1 MKKTL
6 LLLSLVS
13 SLSSLAATSGWI
25 ETKQEIGNKLYNDFK
40 AESTN
45 FETKIK
51 GEISVN
57 DANLKAGGEFKLSGT
72 ASNTNN
78 GNNAD
83 TTYKLNKGDSKIWAE
98 YQLPNI
104 QEVGSKIR
112 VETNLDLNMKVQ
124 AEVFTTVEKVDY
136 YAKAWYEGKQLFVTA
151 NKAQGELG
159 FTNKGIEG
167 FEYVGA
173 KVFGGLTN
181 IDKNKNDDYEVIAE
195 AYGQYTGVKDFKLKF
210 SGKGIYKH
218 TKNDKNQIVNG
229 YELQVK
235 ATPEYSKNN
244 VSFIAEDSELFY
256 NITGKYVKLVLK
268 PEVKYT
274 GIANTT
280 LGTKV
285 ESLYEFETDKTKD
298 WHVKPIL
305 FAQYKYMA
313 TDKLAIIPK
322 GSIDLL
328 IDKNVNNKTVPT
340 TVTPSLKLEYK
351 PVSGVSFAT
360 GAELPVTY
368 NFKKG
373 MNKTDIVIN
382 AKGQLEIK
390 YEW

>member
-25 ETKQEIGNKLYNDFK
+25 ETKQEVGNKLYTGFDATK
-40 AESTN
+40 TN
-45 FETKIK
+45 FETVIK
-51 GEISVN
+51 GEIKVN
-57 DANLKAGGEFKLSGT
+57 DVNLKAGGEFKLKG
-72 ASNTNN
+72 NTT
-78 GNNAD
+78 D
-83 TTYKLNKGDSKIWAE
+83 YKLNKGDSKIWAE
-98 YQLPNI
+98 YQLPDI

-112 VETNLDLNMKVQ
+112 VETKLDLEMKVQ

-136 YAKAWYEGKQLFVTA
+136 YAKAWYEGEKLFKTPK
-151 NKAQGELG
+151 KAQGEVG
-159 FTNKGIEG
+159 FTHKGIEG
-167 FEYVGA
+167 FEYIGA
-173 KVFGGLTN
+173 KVFGGLTD
-181 IDKNKNDDYEVIAE
+181 IAGNKTDNYEVIAE

-210 SGKGIYKH
+210 VGKGIYKH
-218 TKNDKNQIVNG
+218 TKDNGMIKHG
-229 YELQVK
+229 YEFQVK

-244 VSFIAEDSELFY
+244 VSFIAEDSEIFY
-256 NITGKYVKLVLK
+256 NITGKYFKLVLK

-285 ESLYEFETDKTKD
+285 ESLYEFETDKTKN
-298 WHVKPIL
+298 WNVKPIL
-305 FAQYKYMA
+305 FAEYRYMA

-322 GSIDLL
+322 GSFDLL
-328 IDKNVNNKTVPT
+328 INKDVKTVVPT

-351 PVSGVSFAT
+351 PVSGVTFVA

-368 NFKKG
+368 NFKKD
-373 MNKTDIVIN
+373 MQKTDIEVN
-382 AKGQLEIK
+382 AKGQLQVK

>member
-25 ETKQEIGNKLYNDFK
+25 ETKQEVGNKLYTGFDATK
-40 AESTN
+40 TN
-45 FETKIK
+45 FETVIK
-51 GEISVN
+51 GEIKVN
-57 DANLKAGGEFKLSGT
+57 DVNLKAGGEFKLKG
-72 ASNTNN
+72 NTT
-78 GNNAD
+78 D
-83 TTYKLNKGDSKIWAE
+83 YKLNKGDSKIWAE
-98 YQLPNI
+98 YQLPDI

-112 VETNLDLNMKVQ
+112 VETKLDLEMKVQ

-136 YAKAWYEGKQLFVTA
+136 YAKAWYEGEKLFKTPK
-151 NKAQGELG
+151 KAQGEVG
-159 FTNKGIEG
+159 FTHKGIEG
-167 FEYVGA
+167 FEYIGA
-173 KVFGGLTN
+173 KVFGGLTD
-181 IDKNKNDDYEVIAE
+181 IAGNKTDNYEVIAE

-210 SGKGIYKH
+210 VGKGIYKH
-218 TKNDKNQIVNG
+218 TKEAAKIKHG

-244 VSFIAEDSELFY
+244 VSFIAEDSEIFY
-256 NITGKYVKLVLK
+256 NITGKYFKLVLK

-285 ESLYEFETDKTKD
+285 ESLYEFETDKTKN
-298 WHVKPIL
+298 WNVKPIL
-305 FAQYKYMA
+305 FAEYRYMA

-328 IDKNVNNKTVPT
+328 INKDVKTVVPT

-351 PVSGVSFAT
+351 PVSGVTFVA

-368 NFKKG
+368 NFKKD
-373 MNKTDIVIN
+373 MQKTDIEVN
-382 AKGQLEIK
+382 AKGQLQVK

>member
-25 ETKQEIGNKLYNDFK
+25 ETKQEVGNKLYTGFDATK
-40 AESTN
+40 TN
-45 FETKIK
+45 FETVIK
-51 GEISVN
+51 GEIKVN
-57 DANLKAGGEFKLSGT
+57 DVNLKAGGEFKLKG
-72 ASNTNN
+72 NTT
-78 GNNAD
+78 D
-83 TTYKLNKGDSKIWAE
+83 YKLNKGDSKIWAE
-98 YQLPNI
+98 YQLPDI

-136 YAKAWYEGKQLFVTA
+136 YAKAWYEGEKLFKTPK
-151 NKAQGELG
+151 KAQGEVG
-159 FTNKGIEG
+159 FTHKGIEG
-167 FEYVGA
+167 FEYIGA
-173 KVFGGLTN
+173 KVFGGLTD
-181 IDKNKNDDYEVIAE
+181 IAGNKTDNYEVIAE

-210 SGKGIYKH
+210 VGKGIYKH
-218 TKNDKNQIVNG
+218 TKEAAKIKHG

-244 VSFIAEDSELFY
+244 VSFIAEDSEIFY
-256 NITGKYVKLVLK
+256 NITDKFVKLVLK

-285 ESLYEFETDKTKD
+285 ESLYEFDKDKTKD

-305 FAQYKYMA
+305 FAEYRYMA

-328 IDKNVNNKTVPT
+328 INKDVKDKVFPT
-340 TVTPSLKLEYK
+340 TVTPSVKLEYK
-351 PVSGVSFAT
+351 PVSGVTFVA

-368 NFKKG
+368 KFKKD
-373 MNKTDIVIN
+373 MAKTDIEVN
-382 AKGQLEIK
+382 AKGQLQVK

>member
-25 ETKQEIGNKLYNDFK
+25 ETKQEVGNKLYNGFDATK
-40 AESTN
+40 TN
-45 FETKIK
+45 FETVIK
-51 GEISVN
+51 GEIKVN
-57 DANLKAGGEFKLSGT
+57 DVNLKAGGEFKLKG
-72 ASNTNN
+72 
-78 GNNAD
+78 D
-83 TTYKLNKGDSKIWAE
+83 TTNYNINKGDSKIWAE
-98 YQLPNI
+98 YQLPDI

-136 YAKAWYEGKQLFVTA
+136 YAKAWYEGEKLFKTPK
-151 NKAQGELG
+151 KAQGEVG
-159 FTNKGIEG
+159 FTHKGIEG
-167 FEYVGA
+167 FEYIGA
-173 KVFGGLTN
+173 KVFGGLTD
-181 IDKNKNDDYEVIAE
+181 ISGNKTDNYEVIAE

-210 SGKGIYKH
+210 VGKGIYKH
-218 TKNDKNQIVNG
+218 TKEASGMIKHG

-244 VSFIAEDSELFY
+244 VSFIAEDSEIFY
-256 NITGKYVKLVLK
+256 NITDKFVKLVLK

-285 ESLYEFETDKTKD
+285 ESLYEFDKDKTKD

-305 FAQYKYMA
+305 FAEYRYMA

-328 IDKNVNNKTVPT
+328 IDKNVKDIVFPT
-340 TVTPSLKLEYK
+340 TVTPSVKLEYK
-351 PVSGVSFAT
+351 PVSGVTFVA

-368 NFKKG
+368 KFKKN
-373 MNKTDIVIN
+373 MAKTDIEVN
-382 AKGQLEIK
+382 AKGQLQVK

>member
-25 ETKQEIGNKLYNDFK
+25 ETKQEVGNKLYSGFDAKN
-40 AESTN
+40 TN
-45 FETKIK
+45 FETVIK
-51 GEISVN
+51 GEIKVN
-57 DANLKAGGEFKLSGT
+57 DVNLKAGGEFKLKG
-72 ASNTNN
+72 
-78 GNNAD
+78 D
-83 TTYKLNKGDSKIWAE
+83 TTNYNINKGDSKIWAE
-98 YQLPNI
+98 YQLPDI

-112 VETNLDLNMKVQ
+112 VETKLDLEMKVQ

-136 YAKAWYEGKQLFVTA
+136 YAKAWYEGTKLFTTPK
-151 NKAQGELG
+151 KAQGEVG
-159 FTNKGIEG
+159 FTHKGIEG
-167 FEYVGA
+167 FEYIGA
-173 KVFGGLTN
+173 KVFGGLTD
-181 IDKNKNDDYEVIAE
+181 IAGNKTDNYEVIAE

-210 SGKGIYKH
+210 VGKGIYKH
-218 TKNDKNQIVNG
+218 TKEASGMIKHG

-244 VSFIAEDSELFY
+244 VSFIAEDSEIFY
-256 NITGKYVKLVLK
+256 NITGKYFKLVLK

-285 ESLYEFETDKTKD
+285 ESLYEFETNATKN
-298 WHVKPIL
+298 WNVKPIL
-305 FAQYKYMA
+305 FAEYRYMA

-328 IDKNVNNKTVPT
+328 INKDVKTVVPT
-340 TVTPSLKLEYK
+340 TVTPSVKLEYK
-351 PVSGVSFAT
+351 PVSGVTFVA

-368 NFKKG
+368 NFKKD
-373 MNKTDIVIN
+373 MQKTDIEVN
-382 AKGQLEIK
+382 AKGQLQIK

>member
-1 MKKTL
+1 MKKT

-25 ETKQEIGNKLYNDFK
+25 ETKQEVGNKLYTGFDAKN
-40 AESTN
+40 TN
-45 FETKIK
+45 FETVIK
-51 GEISVN
+51 GEIKVN
-57 DANLKAGGEFKLSGT
+57 DVNLKAGGEFKLKG
-72 ASNTNN
+72 
-78 GNNAD
+78 D
-83 TTYKLNKGDSKIWAE
+83 TTNYNINKGDSKIWAE
-98 YQLPNI
+98 YQLPDI

-136 YAKAWYEGKQLFVTA
+136 YAKAWYEGTKLFVTPK
-151 NKAQGELG
+151 KAQGEVG
-159 FTNKGIEG
+159 FTHKGIEG
-167 FEYVGA
+167 FEYIGA
-173 KVFGGLTN
+173 KVFGGLTD
-181 IDKNKNDDYEVIAE
+181 IAGNKTDNYEVIAE

-210 SGKGIYKH
+210 VGKGIYKH
-218 TKNDKNQIVNG
+218 TKEASGMIKHG

-244 VSFIAEDSELFY
+244 VSFIAEDSEIFY
-256 NITGKYVKLVLK
+256 NITGKYFKLVLK

-285 ESLYEFETDKTKD
+285 ESLYEFETNATKN
-298 WHVKPIL
+298 WNVKPIL
-305 FAQYKYMA
+305 FAEYRYMA

-328 IDKNVNNKTVPT
+328 INKDVKTVVPT

-351 PVSGVSFAT
+351 PVSGVTFVA

-368 NFKKG
+368 NFKKN
-373 MNKTDIVIN
+373 MAKTDIEVN
-382 AKGQLEIK
+382 AKGQLQVK

>member
-25 ETKQEIGNKLYNDFK
+25 ETKQEVGNKLYTGFDAKN
-40 AESTN
+40 TN
-45 FETKIK
+45 FETVIK
-51 GEISVN
+51 GEIKVN
-57 DANLKAGGEFKLSGT
+57 DVNLKAGGEFKLKG
-72 ASNTNN
+72 
-78 GNNAD
+78 D
-83 TTYKLNKGDSKIWAE
+83 TTNYNINKGDSKIWAE
-98 YQLPNI
+98 YQLPDI

-112 VETNLDLNMKVQ
+112 VETKLDLEMKVQ

-136 YAKAWYEGKQLFVTA
+136 YAKAWYEGTKLFTTPK
-151 NKAQGELG
+151 KAQGEVG
-159 FTNKGIEG
+159 FTHKGIEG
-167 FEYVGA
+167 FEYIGA

-181 IDKNKNDDYEVIAE
+181 ISVNKTDDYEVIAE

-210 SGKGIYKH
+210 VGKGIYKH
-218 TKNDKNQIVNG
+218 TKEASGMIKHG

-244 VSFIAEDSELFY
+244 VSFIAEDSEIFY
-256 NITGKYVKLVLK
+256 NITDKFVKLVLK

-285 ESLYEFETDKTKD
+285 ESLYEFDKDKTKD

-305 FAQYKYMA
+305 FAEYRYMA

-328 IDKNVNNKTVPT
+328 INKDVKTVVPT
-340 TVTPSLKLEYK
+340 TVTPSVKLEYK
-351 PVSGVSFAT
+351 PVSGVTFVA

-368 NFKKG
+368 NFKKD
-373 MNKTDIVIN
+373 MQKTDIEVN
-382 AKGQLEIK
+382 AKGQLQVK

>member
-1 MKKTL
+1 MKKTLL

-25 ETKQEIGNKLYNDFK
+25 ETKQEVGNKLYTGFDATK
-40 AESTN
+40 TN
-45 FETKIK
+45 FETVIK
-51 GEISVN
+51 GEIKVN
-57 DANLKAGGEFKLSGT
+57 DVNLKAGGEFKLKG
-72 ASNTNN
+72 
-78 GNNAD
+78 D
-83 TTYKLNKGDSKIWAE
+83 TTNYNINKGDSKIWAE
-98 YQLPNI
+98 YQLPDI

-136 YAKAWYEGKQLFVTA
+136 YAKAWYEGEKLFKTPK
-151 NKAQGELG
+151 KAQGEVG
-159 FTNKGIEG
+159 FTHKGIEG
-167 FEYVGA
+167 FEYIGA
-173 KVFGGLTN
+173 KVFGGLTD
-181 IDKNKNDDYEVIAE
+181 IAGNKTDNYEVIAE

-210 SGKGIYKH
+210 VGKGIYKH
-218 TKNDKNQIVNG
+218 TKEASGMIKHG

-244 VSFIAEDSELFY
+244 VSFIAEDSEIFY
-256 NITGKYVKLVLK
+256 NITGKYFKLVLK

-285 ESLYEFETDKTKD
+285 ESLYEFETNATKN
-298 WHVKPIL
+298 WNVKPIL
-305 FAQYKYMA
+305 FAEYRYMA

-328 IDKNVNNKTVPT
+328 INKDVKTVVPT

-351 PVSGVSFAT
+351 PVSGVTFVA

-368 NFKKG
+368 NFKKD
-373 MNKTDIVIN
+373 MQKTDIEVN
-382 AKGQLEIK
+382 AKGQLQVK

>member
-25 ETKQEIGNKLYNDFK
+25 ETKQEVGNKLYNGFDATK
-40 AESTN
+40 TN
-45 FETKIK
+45 FETVIK
-51 GEISVN
+51 GEIKVN
-57 DANLKAGGEFKLSGT
+57 DVNLKAGGEFKLKG
-72 ASNTNN
+72 
-78 GNNAD
+78 D
-83 TTYKLNKGDSKIWAE
+83 TTNYNINKGDSKIWAE
-98 YQLPNI
+98 YQLPDI

-136 YAKAWYEGKQLFVTA
+136 YAKAWYEGEKLFKTPK
-151 NKAQGELG
+151 KAQGEVG
-159 FTNKGIEG
+159 FTHKGIEG
-167 FEYVGA
+167 FEYIGA
-173 KVFGGLTN
+173 KVFGGLTD
-181 IDKNKNDDYEVIAE
+181 ITGNKTDNYEVIAE

-210 SGKGIYKH
+210 VGKGIYKH
-218 TKNDKNQIVNG
+218 TKDNGMIKHG
-229 YELQVK
+229 YEFQVK

-244 VSFIAEDSELFY
+244 VSFIAEDSEIFY
-256 NITGKYVKLVLK
+256 NITDKFVKLVLK

-285 ESLYEFETDKTKD
+285 ESLYEFETDKTKN

-305 FAQYKYMA
+305 FAEYRYMA

-328 IDKNVNNKTVPT
+328 VEKDKVKDVIFPT
-340 TVTPSLKLEYK
+340 TVTPSVKLEYK
-351 PVSGVSFAT
+351 PVSGVTFVA

-368 NFKKG
+368 NFKKN
-373 MNKTDIVIN
+373 MAKTDIEVN
-382 AKGQLEIK
+382 AKGQLQVK

>member
-25 ETKQEIGNKLYNDFK
+25 ETKQEVGNKLYNGFDATK
-40 AESTN
+40 TN
-45 FETKIK
+45 FETVIK
-51 GEISVN
+51 GEIKVN
-57 DANLKAGGEFKLSGT
+57 DVNLKAGGEFKL
-72 ASNTNN
+72 N
-78 GNNAD
+78 GN
-83 TTYKLNKGDSKIWAE
+83 TTDYKLNKGDSKIWAE
-98 YQLPNI
+98 YQLPDI

-112 VETNLDLNMKVQ
+112 VETKLDLEMKVQ

-136 YAKAWYEGKQLFVTA
+136 YAKAWYEGTKLFTTPK
-151 NKAQGELG
+151 KAQGEVG
-159 FTNKGIEG
+159 FTHKGIEG
-167 FEYVGA
+167 FEYIGA

-181 IDKNKNDDYEVIAE
+181 ISVNKTDDYEVIAE

-210 SGKGIYKH
+210 VGKGIYKH
-218 TKNDKNQIVNG
+218 TKDNGMIKHG
-229 YELQVK
+229 YEFQVK

-244 VSFIAEDSELFY
+244 VSFIAEDSEIFY
-256 NITGKYVKLVLK
+256 NITGKYFKLVLK

-285 ESLYEFETDKTKD
+285 ESLYEFETNATKN
-298 WHVKPIL
+298 WNVKPIL
-305 FAQYKYMA
+305 FAEYRYMA

-328 IDKNVNNKTVPT
+328 VEKDKVKDVIFPT
-340 TVTPSLKLEYK
+340 TVTPSVKLEYK
-351 PVSGVSFAT
+351 PVSGVTFVA

-368 NFKKG
+368 KFKKN
-373 MNKTDIVIN
+373 MSKNDIEVN
-382 AKGQLEIK
+382 AKGQLQVK

>member
-25 ETKQEIGNKLYNDFK
+25 ETKQEVGNKLYSGFDAK
-40 AESTN
+40 KTN
-45 FETKIK
+45 FETVIK
-51 GEISVN
+51 GEIKVN
-57 DANLKAGGEFKLSGT
+57 DVNLKAGGEFKLKG
-72 ASNTNN
+72 
-78 GNNAD
+78 D
-83 TTYKLNKGDSKIWAE
+83 TTNYNINKGDSKIWAE
-98 YQLPNI
+98 YQLPDI

-112 VETNLDLNMKVQ
+112 VETKLDLEMKVQ

-136 YAKAWYEGKQLFVTA
+136 YAKAWYEGTKLFVTPK
-151 NKAQGELG
+151 KAQGEVG
-159 FTNKGIEG
+159 FTHKGIEG
-167 FEYVGA
+167 FEYIGA

-181 IDKNKNDDYEVIAE
+181 ISANKTDDYEVIAE

-210 SGKGIYKH
+210 VGKGIYKH
-218 TKNDKNQIVNG
+218 TKDAAKIKHG

-244 VSFIAEDSELFY
+244 VSFIAEDSEIFY
-256 NITGKYVKLVLK
+256 NITDKFVKLVLK

-285 ESLYEFETDKTKD
+285 ESLYEFETDKTKN
-298 WHVKPIL
+298 WNVKPIL
-305 FAQYKYMA
+305 FAEYRYMA

-328 IDKNVNNKTVPT
+328 VEKDKVNAKVFPT
-340 TVTPSLKLEYK
+340 TVTPSIKLEYK
-351 PVSGVSFAT
+351 PVSGVTFVA

-368 NFKKG
+368 NFKKD
-373 MNKTDIVIN
+373 MAKTDIDVN
-382 AKGQLEIK
+382 AKGQLQVK

>member
-25 ETKQEIGNKLYNDFK
+25 ETKQEVGNKLYTGFDATK
-40 AESTN
+40 TN
-45 FETKIK
+45 FETVIK
-51 GEISVN
+51 GEIKVN
-57 DANLKAGGEFKLSGT
+57 DVNLKAGGEFKLKG
-72 ASNTNN
+72 
-78 GNNAD
+78 D
-83 TTYKLNKGDSKIWAE
+83 TTNYNINKGDSKIWAE
-98 YQLPNI
+98 YQLPDI

-136 YAKAWYEGKQLFVTA
+136 YAKAWYEGTKLFVTPK
-151 NKAQGELG
+151 KAQGEVG
-159 FTNKGIEG
+159 FTHKGIEG
-167 FEYVGA
+167 FEYIGA

-181 IDKNKNDDYEVIAE
+181 IHEKKTDDYEVIAE

-210 SGKGIYKH
+210 VGKGIYKH
-218 TKNDKNQIVNG
+218 TKEASGMIKHG
-229 YELQVK
+229 YEFQVK

-244 VSFIAEDSELFY
+244 VSFIAEDSEIFY
-256 NITGKYVKLVLK
+256 NITDKFVKLVLK

-285 ESLYEFETDKTKD
+285 ESLYEFDKDKTKD

-305 FAQYKYMA
+305 FAEYRYMA

-328 IDKNVNNKTVPT
+328 INKDVKDIVFPT
-340 TVTPSLKLEYK
+340 TVTPSVKLEYK
-351 PVSGVSFAT
+351 PVSGVTFVA

-368 NFKKG
+368 KF
-373 MNKTDIVIN
+373 NKNMSKNDIEVN
-382 AKGQLEIK
+382 AKGQLQVK

>member
-25 ETKQEIGNKLYNDFK
+25 ETKQEVGNKLYTGFDAK
-40 AESTN
+40 KTN
-45 FETKIK
+45 FETVIK
-51 GEISVN
+51 GEIKVN
-57 DANLKAGGEFKLSGT
+57 DVNLKAGGEFKLKG
-72 ASNTNN
+72 
-78 GNNAD
+78 D
-83 TTYKLNKGDSKIWAE
+83 TTNYNINKGDSKIWAE
-98 YQLPNI
+98 YQLPYI

-112 VETNLDLNMKVQ
+112 VETKLDLEMKVQ

-136 YAKAWYEGKQLFVTA
+136 YAKAWYEGTKLFVTPK
-151 NKAQGELG
+151 KAQGEVG
-159 FTNKGIEG
+159 FTHKGIEG
-167 FEYVGA
+167 FEYIGA

-181 IDKNKNDDYEVIAE
+181 ISVNKTDDYEVIAE

-210 SGKGIYKH
+210 VGKGIYKH
-218 TKNDKNQIVNG
+218 TKDAAKIKHG

-244 VSFIAEDSELFY
+244 VSFIAEDSEIFY
-256 NITGKYVKLVLK
+256 NITDKFVKLVLK

-285 ESLYEFETDKTKD
+285 ESLYEFDKDKTKD

-305 FAQYKYMA
+305 FAEYRYMA

-328 IDKNVNNKTVPT
+328 INKDVKDKVFPT
-340 TVTPSLKLEYK
+340 TVTPSVKLEYK
-351 PVSGVSFAT
+351 PVSGVTFVA

-368 NFKKG
+368 KFKKD
-373 MNKTDIVIN
+373 MSKNDIEVN
-382 AKGQLEIK
+382 AKGQLQVK

>member
-25 ETKQEIGNKLYNDFK
+25 ETKQEVGNKLYSGFDAK
-40 AESTN
+40 KTN
-45 FETKIK
+45 FETVIK
-51 GEISVN
+51 GEIKVN
-57 DANLKAGGEFKLSGT
+57 DVNLKAGGEFKLKG
-72 ASNTNN
+72 
-78 GNNAD
+78 D
-83 TTYKLNKGDSKIWAE
+83 TTNYNINKGDSKIWAE
-98 YQLPNI
+98 YQLPDI

-112 VETNLDLNMKVQ
+112 VETKLDLEMKVQ

-136 YAKAWYEGKQLFVTA
+136 YAKAWYEGTKLFVTPK
-151 NKAQGELG
+151 KAQGEVG
-159 FTNKGIEG
+159 FTHKGIEG
-167 FEYVGA
+167 FEYIGA

-181 IDKNKNDDYEVIAE
+181 ISVNKTDDYEVIAE

-210 SGKGIYKH
+210 VGKGIYKH
-218 TKNDKNQIVNG
+218 TKDAAKIKHG

-244 VSFIAEDSELFY
+244 ISFIAEDSEIFY
-256 NITGKYVKLVLK
+256 NITGKYFKLVLK

-285 ESLYEFETDKTKD
+285 ESLYEFETDKTKN
-298 WHVKPIL
+298 WNVKPIL
-305 FAQYKYMA
+305 FAEYRYMA

-328 IDKNVNNKTVPT
+328 IDKNVKDIVFPT
-340 TVTPSLKLEYK
+340 TVTPSVKLEYK
-351 PVSGVSFAT
+351 PVSGVTFVA

-368 NFKKG
+368 KFKKN
-373 MNKTDIVIN
+373 MSKNDIEVN
-382 AKGQLEIK
+382 AKGQLQVK

>member
-25 ETKQEIGNKLYNDFK
+25 ETKQEVGNKLYTGFDAKN
-40 AESTN
+40 TN
-45 FETKIK
+45 FETVIK
-51 GEISVN
+51 GEIKVN
-57 DANLKAGGEFKLSGT
+57 DVNLKAGGEFKLKG
-72 ASNTNN
+72 
-78 GNNAD
+78 D
-83 TTYKLNKGDSKIWAE
+83 TTNYNINKGDSKIWAE
-98 YQLPNI
+98 YQLPDI

-112 VETNLDLNMKVQ
+112 VETKLDLEMKVQ

-136 YAKAWYEGKQLFVTA
+136 YAKAWYEGTKLFTTPK
-151 NKAQGELG
+151 KAQGEVG
-159 FTNKGIEG
+159 FTHKGIEG
-167 FEYVGA
+167 FEYIGA
-173 KVFGGLTN
+173 KVFGGLTD
-181 IDKNKNDDYEVIAE
+181 IAGNKTDNYEVIAE

-210 SGKGIYKH
+210 VGKGIYKH
-218 TKNDKNQIVNG
+218 TKEASGMIKHG

-244 VSFIAEDSELFY
+244 VSFIAEDSEIFY
-256 NITGKYVKLVLK
+256 NITGKYFKLVLK

-285 ESLYEFETDKTKD
+285 ESLYEFETNATKN
-298 WHVKPIL
+298 WNVKPIL
-305 FAQYKYMA
+305 FAEYRYMA

-328 IDKNVNNKTVPT
+328 INKDVKTVVPT
-340 TVTPSLKLEYK
+340 TVTPSVKLEYK
-351 PVSGVSFAT
+351 PVSGVTFVA

-368 NFKKG
+368 NFKKD
-373 MNKTDIVIN
+373 MQKTDIEVN
-382 AKGQLEIK
+382 AKGQLQIK

>member
-25 ETKQEIGNKLYNDFK
+25 ETKQEVGNKLYTGFDAKN
-40 AESTN
+40 TN
-45 FETKIK
+45 FETVIK
-51 GEISVN
+51 GEIKVN
-57 DANLKAGGEFKLSGT
+57 DVNLKAGGEFKLKG
-72 ASNTNN
+72 
-78 GNNAD
+78 D
-83 TTYKLNKGDSKIWAE
+83 TTNYNINKGDSKIWAE
-98 YQLPNI
+98 YQLPDI

-136 YAKAWYEGKQLFVTA
+136 YAKAWYEGEKLFKTPK
-151 NKAQGELG
+151 KAQGEVG
-159 FTNKGIEG
+159 FTHKGIEG
-167 FEYVGA
+167 FEYIGA

-181 IDKNKNDDYEVIAE
+181 ISVNKTDDYEVIAE

-210 SGKGIYKH
+210 VGKGIYKH
-218 TKNDKNQIVNG
+218 TKEASGMIKHG

-244 VSFIAEDSELFY
+244 VSFIAEDSEIFY
-256 NITGKYVKLVLK
+256 NITGKYFKLVLK

-285 ESLYEFETDKTKD
+285 ESLYEFETNATKN
-298 WHVKPIL
+298 WNVKPIL
-305 FAQYKYMA
+305 FAEYRYMA

-328 IDKNVNNKTVPT
+328 INKDVKTVVPT
-340 TVTPSLKLEYK
+340 TVTPSVKLEYK
-351 PVSGVSFAT
+351 PVSGVTFVA

-368 NFKKG
+368 NFKKD
-373 MNKTDIVIN
+373 MAKTDIDVN
-382 AKGQLEIK
+382 AKGQLQVK

>member
-25 ETKQEIGNKLYNDFK
+25 ETKQEVGNKLYSGFDAKN
-40 AESTN
+40 TN
-45 FETKIK
+45 FETVIK
-51 GEISVN
+51 GEIKVN
-57 DANLKAGGEFKLSGT
+57 DVNLKAGGEFKL
-72 ASNTNN
+72 N
-78 GNNAD
+78 GNASD
-83 TTYKLNKGDSKIWAE
+83 DMDKKYKLNKGDSKIWAE
-98 YQLPNI
+98 YQLPDI

-112 VETNLDLNMKVQ
+112 VETKLDLEMKVQ

-136 YAKAWYEGKQLFVTA
+136 YAKAWYEGTKLFVTPK
-151 NKAQGELG
+151 KAQGEVG
-159 FTNKGIEG
+159 FTHKGIEG
-167 FEYVGA
+167 FEYIGA

-181 IDKNKNDDYEVIAE
+181 IHEKKTDDYEVIAE

-210 SGKGIYKH
+210 VGKGIYKH
-218 TKNDKNQIVNG
+218 TKDSTNKINHG

-244 VSFIAEDSELFY
+244 VSFIAEDSEIFY
-256 NITGKYVKLVLK
+256 NITGKYFKLVLK

-280 LGTKV
+280 LGTKI
-285 ESLYEFETDKTKD
+285 ESLYEFETNATKN
-298 WHVKPIL
+298 WNVKPIL
-305 FAQYKYMA
+305 FAEYRYTA

-322 GSIDLL
+322 GSIDLF
-328 IDKNVNNKTVPT
+328 IDKNVKDIVFPT
-340 TVTPSLKLEYK
+340 TVTPSVKLEYK
-351 PVSGVSFAT
+351 PVSGVTFVA

-368 NFKKG
+368 KFKKN
-373 MNKTDIVIN
+373 MSKNDIEVN
-382 AKGQLEIK
+382 AKGQLQVK

>member
-25 ETKQEIGNKLYNDFK
+25 ETKQEVGNKLYTGFDAKN
-40 AESTN
+40 TN
-45 FETKIK
+45 FETVIK
-51 GEISVN
+51 GEIKVN
-57 DANLKAGGEFKLSGT
+57 DVNLKAGGEFKLKG
-72 ASNTNN
+72 
-78 GNNAD
+78 D
-83 TTYKLNKGDSKIWAE
+83 TTNYNINKGDSKIWAE
-98 YQLPNI
+98 YQLPDI

-112 VETNLDLNMKVQ
+112 VETKLDLEMKVQ

-136 YAKAWYEGKQLFVTA
+136 YAKAWYEGTKLFVTPK
-151 NKAQGELG
+151 KAQGEVG
-159 FTNKGIEG
+159 FTHKGIEG
-167 FEYVGA
+167 FEYIGA

-181 IDKNKNDDYEVIAE
+181 ISVNKTDDYEVIAE

-210 SGKGIYKH
+210 VGKGIYKH
-218 TKNDKNQIVNG
+218 TKDAVKIKHG

-244 VSFIAEDSELFY
+244 VSFIAEDSEIFY
-256 NITGKYVKLVLK
+256 NITDKFVKLVLK

-285 ESLYEFETDKTKD
+285 ESLYEFDKDKTKD

-305 FAQYKYMA
+305 FAEYRYMA

-322 GSIDLL
+322 GSIDLF
-328 IDKNVNNKTVPT
+328 IAKDKVKDKVFPT
-340 TVTPSLKLEYK
+340 TVTPSIKLEYK
-351 PVSGVSFAT
+351 PVSGVTFVA

-368 NFKKG
+368 NFKKD
-373 MNKTDIVIN
+373 MAKTDIDVN
-382 AKGQLEIK
+382 AKGQLQVK

>member
-25 ETKQEIGNKLYNDFK
+25 ETKQEVGNKLYNGFDATK
-40 AESTN
+40 TN
-45 FETKIK
+45 FETVIK
-51 GEISVN
+51 GEIKVN
-57 DANLKAGGEFKLSGT
+57 DVNLKAGGEFKLKG
-72 ASNTNN
+72 
-78 GNNAD
+78 D
-83 TTYKLNKGDSKIWAE
+83 TTNYNINKGDSKIWAE
-98 YQLPNI
+98 YQLPDI

-136 YAKAWYEGKQLFVTA
+136 YAKAWYEGTKLFVTPK
-151 NKAQGELG
+151 KAQGEVG
-159 FTNKGIEG
+159 FTHKGIEG
-167 FEYVGA
+167 FEYIGA

-181 IDKNKNDDYEVIAE
+181 IHEKKTDDYEVIAE

-210 SGKGIYKH
+210 VGKGIYKH
-218 TKNDKNQIVNG
+218 TKDAAKIKHG

-244 VSFIAEDSELFY
+244 VSFIAEDSEIFY
-256 NITGKYVKLVLK
+256 NITDKFVKLVLK

-285 ESLYEFETDKTKD
+285 ESLYEFDKDKTKD

-305 FAQYKYMA
+305 FAEYRYMA

-328 IDKNVNNKTVPT
+328 INKDVKDKVFPT
-340 TVTPSLKLEYK
+340 TVTPSVKLEYK
-351 PVSGVSFAT
+351 PVSGVTFVA

-368 NFKKG
+368 KFKKD
-373 MNKTDIVIN
+373 MSKNDIEVN
-382 AKGQLEIK
+382 AKGQLQVK

>member
-25 ETKQEIGNKLYNDFK
+25 ETKQEVGNKLYSGFDAKN
-40 AESTN
+40 TN
-45 FETKIK
+45 FETVIK
-51 GEISVN
+51 GEIKVN
-57 DANLKAGGEFKLSGT
+57 DVNLKAGGEFKLKG
-72 ASNTNN
+72 NTT
-78 GNNAD
+78 D
-83 TTYKLNKGDSKIWAE
+83 YKLNKGDSKIWAE
-98 YQLPNI
+98 YQLPDI

-112 VETNLDLNMKVQ
+112 VETKLDLEMKVQ

-136 YAKAWYEGKQLFVTA
+136 YAKAWYEGEKLFKTPK
-151 NKAQGELG
+151 KAQGEVG
-159 FTNKGIEG
+159 FTHKGIEG
-167 FEYVGA
+167 FEYIGA
-173 KVFGGLTN
+173 KVFGGLTD
-181 IDKNKNDDYEVIAE
+181 IAGNKTDNYEVIAE

-210 SGKGIYKH
+210 VGKGIYKH
-218 TKNDKNQIVNG
+218 TKDNGMIKHG
-229 YELQVK
+229 YEFQVK

-244 VSFIAEDSELFY
+244 VSFIAEDSEIFY
-256 NITGKYVKLVLK
+256 NITGKYFKLVLK

-285 ESLYEFETDKTKD
+285 ESLYEFETDKTKN
-298 WHVKPIL
+298 WNVKPIL
-305 FAQYKYMA
+305 FAEYRYMA

-328 IDKNVNNKTVPT
+328 INKDVKTVVPT

-351 PVSGVSFAT
+351 PVSGVTFVA

-368 NFKKG
+368 NFKKD
-373 MNKTDIVIN
+373 MQKTDIEVN
-382 AKGQLEIK
+382 AKGQLQVK

>member
-25 ETKQEIGNKLYNDFK
+25 ETKQEVGNKLYTGFDAK
-40 AESTN
+40 KTN
-45 FETKIK
+45 FETVIK
-51 GEISVN
+51 GEIKVN
-57 DANLKAGGEFKLSGT
+57 DVNLKAGGEFKLKG
-72 ASNTNN
+72 
-78 GNNAD
+78 D
-83 TTYKLNKGDSKIWAE
+83 TTDYKLNKGDSKIWAE
-98 YQLPNI
+98 YQLPDI

-124 AEVFTTVEKVDY
+124 TEVFTTVEKVDY
-136 YAKAWYEGKQLFVTA
+136 YAKAWYEGEKLFKTPK
-151 NKAQGELG
+151 KAQGEVG
-159 FTNKGIEG
+159 FTHKGIEG
-167 FEYVGA
+167 FEYIGA

-181 IDKNKNDDYEVIAE
+181 IHEKKTDDYEVIAE

-210 SGKGIYKH
+210 VGKGIYKH
-218 TKNDKNQIVNG
+218 TKEASGMIKHG

-244 VSFIAEDSELFY
+244 VSFIAEDSEIFY

-285 ESLYEFETDKTKD
+285 ESLYEFENNATKN
-298 WHVKPIL
+298 WNVKPIL
-305 FAQYKYMA
+305 FAEYRYMA

-328 IDKNVNNKTVPT
+328 IDKNVKDIVFPT
-340 TVTPSLKLEYK
+340 TVTPSVKLEYK
-351 PVSGVSFAT
+351 PVSGVTFVA

-368 NFKKG
+368 KFKKD
-373 MNKTDIVIN
+373 MSKNDIEVN
-382 AKGQLEIK
+382 AKGQLQVK

>member
-25 ETKQEIGNKLYNDFK
+25 ETKQEVGNKLYTGFDAKN
-40 AESTN
+40 TN
-45 FETKIK
+45 FETVIK
-51 GEISVN
+51 GEIKVN
-57 DANLKAGGEFKLSGT
+57 DVNLKAGGEFKL
-72 ASNTNN
+72 N
-78 GNNAD
+78 GNASD
-83 TTYKLNKGDSKIWAE
+83 VMGKKYKLNKGDSKIWAE
-98 YQLPNI
+98 YQLPDI

-112 VETNLDLNMKVQ
+112 VETKLDLEMKVQ

-136 YAKAWYEGKQLFVTA
+136 YAKAWYEGTKLFTTPK
-151 NKAQGELG
+151 KAQGEVG
-159 FTNKGIEG
+159 FTHKGIEG
-167 FEYVGA
+167 FEYIGA

-181 IDKNKNDDYEVIAE
+181 ISVNKTDDYEVIAE

-210 SGKGIYKH
+210 VGKGIYKH
-218 TKNDKNQIVNG
+218 TKDNGMIKHG
-229 YELQVK
+229 YEFQVK

-244 VSFIAEDSELFY
+244 VSFIAEDSEIFY
-256 NITGKYVKLVLK
+256 NITGKYFKLVLK

-285 ESLYEFETDKTKD
+285 ESLYEFETNATKN
-298 WHVKPIL
+298 WNVKPIL
-305 FAQYKYMA
+305 FAEYRYMA

-322 GSIDLL
+322 GSIDLF
-328 IDKNVNNKTVPT
+328 ITKDKVFPT

-351 PVSGVSFAT
+351 PVSGVTFVA

-368 NFKKG
+368 NFKKD
-373 MNKTDIVIN
+373 MQKTDIEVN
-382 AKGQLEIK
+382 AKGQLQIK

>member
-25 ETKQEIGNKLYNDFK
+25 ETKQEVGNKLYNGFDATK
-40 AESTN
+40 TN
-45 FETKIK
+45 FETVIK
-51 GEISVN
+51 GEIKVN
-57 DANLKAGGEFKLSGT
+57 DVNLKAGGEFKL
-72 ASNTNN
+72 N
-78 GNNAD
+78 GN
-83 TTYKLNKGDSKIWAE
+83 TTDYKLNKGDSKIWAE
-98 YQLPNI
+98 YQLPDI

-112 VETNLDLNMKVQ
+112 VETKLNLEMKVQ

-136 YAKAWYEGKQLFVTA
+136 YAKAWYEGTKLFATPK
-151 NKAQGELG
+151 KAQGEVG
-159 FTNKGIEG
+159 FTHKGIEG
-167 FEYVGA
+167 FEYIGA

-181 IDKNKNDDYEVIAE
+181 IHEKKTDDYEVIAE

-210 SGKGIYKH
+210 VGKGIYKH
-218 TKNDKNQIVNG
+218 TKDSTNKINHG

-244 VSFIAEDSELFY
+244 ISFIAEDGEIFY
-256 NITGKYVKLVLK
+256 NITGKYFKLVLK

-285 ESLYEFETDKTKD
+285 ESLYEFETDKTKN
-298 WHVKPIL
+298 WNVKPIL
-305 FAQYKYMA
+305 FAEYRYMA

-328 IDKNVNNKTVPT
+328 IDKNVKDIVFPT
-340 TVTPSLKLEYK
+340 TVTPSVKLEYK
-351 PVSGVSFAT
+351 PVSGVTFVA

-368 NFKKG
+368 KFKKN
-373 MNKTDIVIN
+373 MSKNDIEVN
-382 AKGQLEIK
+382 AKGQLQVK

>member
-25 ETKQEIGNKLYNDFK
+25 ETKQEVGNKLYTGFDAKN
-40 AESTN
+40 TN
-45 FETKIK
+45 FETVIK
-51 GEISVN
+51 GEIKVN
-57 DANLKAGGEFKLSGT
+57 DVNLKAGGEFKLKG
-72 ASNTNN
+72 
-78 GNNAD
+78 D
-83 TTYKLNKGDSKIWAE
+83 TTNYNINKGDSKIWAE
-98 YQLPNI
+98 YQLPDI

-112 VETNLDLNMKVQ
+112 VETKLDLEMKVQ

-136 YAKAWYEGKQLFVTA
+136 YAKAWYEGTKLFVTPK
-151 NKAQGELG
+151 KAQGEVG
-159 FTNKGIEG
+159 FTHKGIEG
-167 FEYVGA
+167 FEYIGA

-181 IDKNKNDDYEVIAE
+181 ISVNKTDDYEVIAE

-210 SGKGIYKH
+210 VGKGIYKH
-218 TKNDKNQIVNG
+218 TKDAVKIKHG

-244 VSFIAEDSELFY
+244 VSFIAEDSEIFY
-256 NITGKYVKLVLK
+256 NITDKFVKLVLK

-285 ESLYEFETDKTKD
+285 ESLYEFDKDKTKD

-305 FAQYKYMA
+305 FAEYRYMA

-328 IDKNVNNKTVPT
+328 INKDVKDKVFPT
-340 TVTPSLKLEYK
+340 TVTPSVKLEYK
-351 PVSGVSFAT
+351 PVSGVTFVA

-368 NFKKG
+368 KFKKD
-373 MNKTDIVIN
+373 MSKNDIEVN
-382 AKGQLEIK
+382 AKGQLQVK

>member
-25 ETKQEIGNKLYNDFK
+25 ETKQEVGNKLYSGFDAKN
-40 AESTN
+40 TN
-45 FETKIK
+45 FETVIK
-51 GEISVN
+51 GEIKVN
-57 DANLKAGGEFKLSGT
+57 DVNLKAGGEFKLKG
-72 ASNTNN
+72 
-78 GNNAD
+78 D
-83 TTYKLNKGDSKIWAE
+83 TTNYNINKGDSKIWAE
-98 YQLPNI
+98 YQLPDI

-136 YAKAWYEGKQLFVTA
+136 YAKAWYEGTKLFVTPK
-151 NKAQGELG
+151 KAQGEVG
-159 FTNKGIEG
+159 FTHKGIEG
-167 FEYVGA
+167 FEYIGA

-181 IDKNKNDDYEVIAE
+181 ISVNKTDDYEVIAE

-210 SGKGIYKH
+210 VGKGIYKH
-218 TKNDKNQIVNG
+218 TKDSTNKIHHG

-244 VSFIAEDSELFY
+244 VSFIAEDSEIFY
-256 NITGKYVKLVLK
+256 NITGKYFKLVLK

-285 ESLYEFETDKTKD
+285 ESLYEFETDKTKN
-298 WHVKPIL
+298 WNVKPIL
-305 FAQYKYMA
+305 FAEYRYMA

-328 IDKNVNNKTVPT
+328 IDKNVKDIVFPT
-340 TVTPSLKLEYK
+340 TVTPSVKLEYK
-351 PVSGVSFAT
+351 PVSGVTFVA

-368 NFKKG
+368 KFKKD
-373 MNKTDIVIN
+373 MQKTDIEVN
-382 AKGQLEIK
+382 AKGQLQVK